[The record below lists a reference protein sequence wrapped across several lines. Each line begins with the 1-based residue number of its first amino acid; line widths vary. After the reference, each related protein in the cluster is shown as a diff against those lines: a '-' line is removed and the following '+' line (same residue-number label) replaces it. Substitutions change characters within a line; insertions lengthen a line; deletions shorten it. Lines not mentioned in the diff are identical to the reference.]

1 MTYILHIET
10 ATKVCSVAVS
20 KDGECLAL
28 KESDGADYTHGE
40 ELTVFIQEVISS
52 AKLNVNQLNAI
63 SISSGPGSY
72 TGLRI
77 GAACVKGLC
86 YALNIPLIAIDSLEC
101 LAALKKNAGMNI
113 APVIDARRME
123 VYNAMFTSKLE
134 LLKATSADVVDEH
147 SYAEF
152 EPFVLIGDG
161 AEKLQE
167 IWRERN
173 ISFDL
178 NCKSSALGQL
188 ELAKQ
193 KFLAKEFVDLAYWE
207 PFYLKDFLIQ
217 KPKK

>member
-10 ATKVCSVAVS
+10 ATKICSVAVS
-20 KDGECLAL
+20 KEGQCLAL
-28 KESDGADYTHGE
+28 KESDGSDYTHGE
-40 ELTVFIQEVISS
+40 ELTIFIQEVMSQANLS
-52 AKLNVNQLNAI
+52 LDQLNAI

-86 YALNIPLIAIDSLEC
+86 YALQIPLIAIESLVA
-101 LAALKKNAGMNI
+101 LAALKRKTGINL

-123 VYNAMFTSKLE
+123 VYNAIFTSE
-134 LLKATSADVVDEH
+134 HDCLKETSADVIDEN
-147 SYAEF
+147 SYNGYDPLLVF
-152 EPFVLIGDG
+152 GDG

-167 IWRERN
+167 IWKDRD
-173 ISFDL
+173 ITFDL
-178 NCKSSALGQL
+178 HCKSSALGQVEIAL
-188 ELAKQ
+188 E
-193 KFLAKEFVDLAYWE
+193 KFNSKDFVDLAYWE